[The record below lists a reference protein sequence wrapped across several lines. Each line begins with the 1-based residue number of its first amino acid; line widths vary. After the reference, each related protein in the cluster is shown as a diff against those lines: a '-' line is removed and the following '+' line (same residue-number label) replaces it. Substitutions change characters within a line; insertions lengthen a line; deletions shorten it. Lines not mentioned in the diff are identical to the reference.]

1 MGGGEQSRFGAL
13 LQEGNDG
20 RQEKTGIGCRGIVS
34 YNRTIIYDRYVCVRA
49 EMALVR
55 DGKTIFNYR
64 TGELRYTA
72 SGRSV
77 KEVRAAAL
85 KRYKLEDEQR
95 SRERITREQRERSIL
110 EHKKLVHAHNSKI
123 FHSLKYFSGNYPE
136 LGSYWSQITRPFR
149 VNQLLTRREHANLL
163 DFLGRAVANGPHKND
178 LGIMSAINQLN
189 SWDLTYS
196 K

>member
-1 MGGGEQSRFGAL
+1 MAGKKKLVLVAAGSSAITAL
-13 LQEGNDG
+13 LFMTATSVFGQKWRSSG
-20 RQEKTGIGCRGIVS
+20 
-34 YNRTIIYDRYVCVRA
+34 
-49 EMALVR
+49 

>member
-1 MGGGEQSRFGAL
+1 MVVSTKKMVGIAAGSSALTAL
-13 LQEGNDG
+13 LVVIAFSMFGQ
-20 RQEKTGIGCRGIVS
+20 KW
-34 YNRTIIYDRYVCVRA
+34 RA
-49 EMALVR
+49 SG

-95 SRERITREQRERSIL
+95 SRERIAREQRERATL
-110 EHKKLVHAHNSKI
+110 EHKKLVSAKHSKI

-149 VNQLLTRREHANLL
+149 VNQLLTRREHAELL
-163 DFLGRAVANGPHKND
+163 DFLGRAVADGPHKND